1 MNKAVLNSMTK
12 AERRLVSETERE
24 ALVELDEDALLELH
38 SRVRRARTKYVKN
51 YRRGASARVV
61 ESGSRG
67 VAYPKNQRDRD
78 KAEVF
83 ELALARVS
91 RHVEVMAKRAAAELR
106 SSVCRPLALSRPP
119 PAWPM
124 PQLPMSSR
132 TSRT

>member
-1 MNKAVLNSMTK
+1 VNKAVLNSMTK

-67 VAYPKNQRDRD
+67 
-78 KAEVF
+78 
-83 ELALARVS
+83 
-91 RHVEVMAKRAAAELR
+91 AATR
-106 SSVCRPLALSRPP
+106 
-119 PAWPM
+119 
-124 PQLPMSSR
+124 R
-132 TSRT
+132 TSETATRPRCSSSPLPA